1 MFSLSG
7 KTEAGAW
14 VAFQAA
20 LIMAR
25 QSGKGLILEAL
36 ERDAMKELPGKI
48 SDRIRGGKL
57 PKDVVVTKTER
68 HEPPPS
74 DEAVRAA
81 KGRSLGTGAERRR
94 NGGAS

>member
-1 MFSLSG
+1 MRKLS
-7 KTEAGAW
+7 
-14 VAFQAA
+14 
-20 LIMAR
+20 
-25 QSGKGLILEAL
+25 
-36 ERDAMKELPGKI
+36 GKI
-48 SDRIRGGKL
+48 SDRIRGGDL

-74 DEAVRAA
+74 DKAVRDA